1 VDVVFVFF
9 FLFLLEETLLLR
21 EEASETSP
29 SQLVDKELAYK
40 MLPGLL
46 TYKTVCRCSSLRLI
60 LLHLMMMAT
69 TAAGGRAGL
78 VFSHGRLLA
87 SPNLLLQLDHE
98 SQPTIEEVTQI
109 SDKSSMLGHSNKLSS
124 NATIQ
129 QERLQHQH
137 QERLQQ
143 QHQERLQQQHQES
156 LQQHRRHILMGFLS
170 GQVMKLS
177 ATVQIGSH
185 PPSCQNKC
193 NMCNPCDAVQMPTPQ
208 GHQSLA
214 HSLPHG
220 GAQFE
225 TQQTNYN
232 PESWKCKCGDS
243 FFNP

>member
-1 VDVVFVFF
+1 
-9 FLFLLEETLLLR
+9 
-21 EEASETSP
+21 
-29 SQLVDKELAYK
+29 
-40 MLPGLL
+40 
-46 TYKTVCRCSSLRLI
+46 
-60 LLHLMMMAT
+60 
-69 TAAGGRAGL
+69 
-78 VFSHGRLLA
+78 
-87 SPNLLLQLDHE
+87 LLLQLDHE

-109 SDKSSMLGHSNKLSS
+109 SDRSSMLGHSNELNS

-143 QHQERLQQQHQES
+143 QHQERLQQQHQER

-214 HSLPHG
+214 HFLPHG

>member
-1 VDVVFVFF
+1 
-9 FLFLLEETLLLR
+9 
-21 EEASETSP
+21 
-29 SQLVDKELAYK
+29 

-46 TYKTVCRCSSLRLI
+46 TYKTVCRCSSLWLI

-87 SPNLLLQLDHE
+87 SPNSVLQLYHE

-109 SDKSSMLGHSNKLSS
+109 SDRSSMLGHSNELSS
-124 NATIQ
+124 DATIQ
-129 QERLQHQH
+129 EERLQHQH

-143 QHQERLQQQHQES
+143 QHQERLQQQHQER

-170 GQVMKLS
+170 GQVMKMS

-214 HSLPHG
+214 HFLPHG

>member
-1 VDVVFVFF
+1 
-9 FLFLLEETLLLR
+9 
-21 EEASETSP
+21 
-29 SQLVDKELAYK
+29 

-78 VFSHGRLLA
+78 VFPHGRLLA

-109 SDKSSMLGHSNKLSS
+109 SDRSSMLVHSKELSS

-143 QHQERLQQQHQES
+143 QHQERLQQQHQERLQQQHQERLQQQHQER

-214 HSLPHG
+214 HFLPHG